1 MTNKQRD
8 LMDEIGVAIVV
19 SDQFVEHI
27 RRRKELDEFRGDE
40 MGLTMDGL
48 QMLAGKVD
56 VAISLLCETR
66 SDALTAAHRGYRE
79 IDERIA
85 MAQKQDH

>member
-1 MTNKQRD
+1 
-8 LMDEIGVAIVV
+8 MDEIGVAIVV
-19 SDQFVEHI
+19 TEQVIEHV

-40 MGLTMDGL
+40 ASITMDGL

-56 VAISLLCETR
+56 VAISLLCENR